1 LPIFEDPLVKVLIE
15 CAGHIYDSIIIS
27 SYF

>member
-1 LPIFEDPLVKVLIE
+1 MFKEPEVKPLIE
-15 CAGHIYDSIIIS
+15 SAGQIYDSTVIS